1 MTTYRQNFQTI
12 ITSLIDPE
20 TGELWDYKNIDTADI
35 RALTNE
41 LRAADGDIE
50 KLQNSHAWKRI
61 KKTMVQLR
69 IESQRVLD
77 QQERIL
83 ERLADPTF
91 VKLATWGKV
100 SDGRVLVPIV
110 KKNRQKLDAKEAA
123 IYRLEANLWKTV
135 EGRNPPRMKRQRK
148 VDVAA

>member
-1 MTTYRQNFQTI
+1 MKTYREAIVTVL
-12 ITSLIDPE
+12 TSLTDPG
-20 TGELWDYKNIDTADI
+20 TGEARDFKNIDIADI

-50 KLQNSHAWKRI
+50 KLRNSHAWKRI

-69 IESQRVLD
+69 IESQRALD
-77 QQERIL
+77 QQERIMD
-83 ERLADPTF
+83 RLDDPTF
-91 VKLATWGKV
+91 VRLATWGKS
-100 SDGRVLVPIV
+100 SDGSVLKPIV

-135 EGRNPPRMKRQRK
+135 EGRNPPRLKRQRK
-148 VDVAA
+148 VEVAA